1 MLGGRSQSFFTLK
14 FAHLSLRSFVRE
26 ALGCNS
32 PRRDRVGFRC
42 EAKSSSVTRPRR
54 ALTTHFELATQRVN
68 PPIPHANESMNQRP
82 SADIPG
88 VSADSEHTKT

>member
-32 PRRDRVGFRC
+32 RRRDRVGFRC
-42 EAKSSSVTRPRR
+42 EARPSSVARLRR

-68 PPIPHANESMNQRP
+68 PPIPHANGSKSQRP
-82 SADIPG
+82 SADIRCAG
-88 VSADSEHTKT
+88 GFRTH